1 MKNNG
6 LSYACPCAPVFAGAR
21 GLAALEAGWKAFV
34 FLCLGLYSSDCI
46 VDKCRAGW
54 IPSVENSWLDQPV
67 LGAPWGVFVVVF
79 VFLFL
84 FVATPTT
91 RAQRGC
97 VPVLLK
103 EAGARAA
110 VALCRRPAGRYLR
123 GPLYRPASQ
132 RDRGY

>member
-1 MKNNG
+1 MFF
-6 LSYACPCAPVFAGAR
+6 CP
-21 GLAALEAGWKAFV
+21 
-34 FLCLGLYSSDCI
+34 GLYSSDCI

-54 IPSVENSWLDQPV
+54 IPSVENSWLDQPG

-97 VPVLLK
+97 LPVLLK
-103 EAGARAA
+103 EAGARGA
-110 VALCRRPAGRYLR
+110 VPLCRRPAGRYLR
-123 GPLYRPASQ
+123 GPLYRAASQ
-132 RDRGY
+132 RDRRY